1 MIQRIQTLW
10 MLLTS
15 VCAAITYIVPTFA
28 GPATDGSIKIFST
41 RESML
46 LLFLISFIALSSFI
60 NIFLFQHR
68 KRQKNILLVT
78 FIMTLSFIASQYLIV
93 EQFKAQF
100 NIAQGNW
107 EISAILPIFM
117 LLFQVFAYLGI
128 RKDEKLLSSADRL
141 R

>member
-10 MLLTS
+10 MLLSS

-28 GPATDGSIKIFST
+28 GSSIDGSIKIFSI

-46 LLFLISFIALSSFI
+46 LLFLISFVAITNFI

-68 KRQKNILLVT
+68 KRQKGILLVS

>member
-10 MLLTS
+10 MLLSS
-15 VCAAITYIVPTFA
+15 VCAVITYIVPTFA
-28 GPATDGSIKIFST
+28 GSSNDGSVKIFSI
-41 RESML
+41 RESIL
-46 LLFLISFIALSSFI
+46 LLFLISFVALTNFI

-68 KRQKNILLVT
+68 KRQKSILLVT
-78 FIMTLSFIASQYLIV
+78 CIMTLSFIASQYLIV

-100 NIAQGNW
+100 IIAQGNW